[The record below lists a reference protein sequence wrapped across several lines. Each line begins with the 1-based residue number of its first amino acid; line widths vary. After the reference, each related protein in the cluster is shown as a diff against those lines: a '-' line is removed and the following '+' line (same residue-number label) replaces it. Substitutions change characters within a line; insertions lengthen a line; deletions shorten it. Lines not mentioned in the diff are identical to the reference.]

1 MPLLADRPLTVEP
14 GSEPLRDILER
25 FAADE
30 DGVRRL
36 TARVLL
42 HLPRLA
48 DEKGRLAREEIEG
61 EVRRLAAQ
69 ESPAPT
75 WLTPPER
82 TPHSPVEL
90 ELTELDEGRVRE
102 LHERFHYLRSH
113 RDGVHLAGTI
123 DGRVATLLTFS
134 PLDLGPIQAALPID
148 VEPGQALVLSRAYST
163 AWAPRNSLSRMLA
176 LAARELRYR
185 DPRLAFLL
193 TYLNPGMGFDGA
205 SYKAANWRLFG
216 REHGTRYAYLDASYI
231 TDRELTRRFGTSEE
245 TALRLH
251 LGERICFSR
260 MALQPLELYAFALRP
275 SQRRALAASAR
286 REWLRPWG

>member
-1 MPLLADRPLTVEP
+1 M
-14 GSEPLRDILER
+14 LRR

-36 TARVLL
+36 TARALL

-48 DEKGRLAREEIEG
+48 GEDGRLAAEKIEG
-61 EVRRLAAQ
+61 EVRRLAAE

-75 WLTPPER
+75 WLTPPAR
-82 TPHSPVEL
+82 IPHSPVEL
-90 ELTELDEGRVRE
+90 ELTELDEGRARE
-102 LHERFHYLRSH
+102 LQERFHYLRSYRH
-113 RDGVHLAGTI
+113 GVHLAGTI
-123 DGRVATLLTFS
+123 DGRVATLLSFS
-134 PLDLGPIQAALPID
+134 PLDLSPIQTALPID

-176 LAARELRYR
+176 LATRELRAR
-185 DPRLAFLL
+185 DPRLTLLL

-251 LGERICFSR
+251 LGERIAFSQ
-260 MALQPLELYAFALRP
+260 MTLQPLELYAFAFRSPL
-275 SQRRALAASAR
+275 RRALAAAAR
-286 REWLRPWG
+286 REWPRPWG